1 MQLGHSDCNQRNR
14 RETAVTNQ
22 KHNSLNASRRGMK
35 RREFVKTLGA
45 CSVAVGGVVLGA
57 PTQAAEKAASP
68 RVKTNLDDFMK
79 VPKTKHSLPG
89 PFPGKVVK
97 VTDKSCLREDA
108 VDAKAVKKML
118 ATGVTRLTGKS
129 MADSF
134 GMFFEKGDIIG
145 LKVNPVGP
153 PLINT
158 RPELVSA
165 VIEWL
170 AGNGVPKKNIVI
182 WDRFDYMLVDAGFTA
197 KRFPEVGIEGL
208 QTMDLKGNKWRDAK
222 GNHLSADNFDKQTYY
237 FVKGV
242 VGKNVPGYPDDEFYQ
257 NQHVFNG
264 EYSYFGKLITRKLT
278 KIINLP
284 AYKNAGPGISMACK
298 SLGYGSICNCGR
310 LHAPLGLKVGTEVL
324 AAPAIRDK
332 LVLNITD
339 GIRGQYDGGP
349 GLNAQFV
356 YPNCS
361 LYFATDPFA
370 LDMICHRELAAKRKE
385 MGVQVNDHPS
395 FTDYLR
401 DGEKLGLGVADVRK
415 IKVIRT

>member
-1 MQLGHSDCNQRNR
+1 MTTPRYSSLPATPGGMQ
-14 RETAVTNQ
+14 
-22 KHNSLNASRRGMK
+22 
-35 RREFVKTLGA
+35 RREFVKTLGV
-45 CSVAVGGVVLGA
+45 CSVAVGGIVLGA
-57 PTQAAEKAASP
+57 PVQAEEKPARP
-68 RVKTNLDDFMK
+68 RLETNLDDFLK

-97 VTDKSCLREDA
+97 VADKHCLREDA
-108 VDAKAVKKML
+108 VDAKVVKEML
-118 ATGVTRLTGKS
+118 AKGITQLTGKS

-134 GMFFEKGDIIG
+134 AMFFERSDVIG

-170 AGNGVPKKNIVI
+170 AGNGIPKRNIII
-182 WDRFDYMLVDAGFTA
+182 WDRFGYMLSDAGFTA
-197 KRFPEVGIEGL
+197 KNFPEVGIEGL
-208 QTMDLKGNKWRDAK
+208 QTMDETGNKWRDAK
-222 GNHLSADNFDKQTYY
+222 GNHISADNFDKEVYY
-237 FVKGV
+237 YVKGV
-242 VGKNVPGYPDDEFYQ
+242 VGKKVAGYPNDEFYL

-264 EYSYFGKLITRKLT
+264 EYSYFGKLVTRKLT

-284 AYKNAGPGISMACK
+284 VYKNAGQGISMACK
-298 SLGYGSICNCGR
+298 NLGYGSICNCGR
-310 LHAPLGLKVGTEVL
+310 LHGPLGLKVGTHVL
-324 AAPAIRDK
+324 AAPVIRDK

-339 GIRGQYDGGP
+339 GIRGQYEGGP

-370 LDMICHRELAAKRKE
+370 LDMICHRELFAKRKE
-385 MGVQVNDHPS
+385 KGIAVNDHPS

-401 DGEKLGLGVADVRK
+401 DGEKLGLGVADVGK
-415 IKVIRT
+415 IKVIQA

>member
-1 MQLGHSDCNQRNR
+1 M
-14 RETAVTNQ
+14 
-22 KHNSLNASRRGMK
+22 
-35 RREFVKTLGA
+35 
-45 CSVAVGGVVLGA
+45 AVGGVVLGV
-57 PTQAAEKAASP
+57 PTCADGKEPPP
-68 RVKTNLDDFMK
+68 RVQTNLADFMK

-89 PFPGKVVK
+89 PFPGRVVK
-97 VTDKSCLREDA
+97 VIDKRCLREDA
-108 VDAKAVKKML
+108 VDTKAVKEML

-134 GMFFEKGDIIG
+134 AMFFEKSDVIG

-158 RPELVSA
+158 RPQLVSA
-165 VIEWL
+165 VIQWL
-170 AGNGVPKKNIVI
+170 ADNGVPKRNIII
-182 WDRFDYMLVDAGFTA
+182 WDRFSYMLADAGFTA
-197 KRFPEVGIEGL
+197 ERFPGVGIEGL
-208 QTMDLKGNKWRDAK
+208 QTMDETGNKWRGAK
-222 GNHLSADNFDKQTYY
+222 GNHLSADNFDKQVYY
-237 FVKGV
+237 FVKGF
-242 VGKNVPGYPDDEFYQ
+242 VGKNVPGYPNDEFYL

-284 AYKNAGPGISMACK
+284 AYKNAGHGISMACK

-356 YPNCS
+356 YPNYS

-370 LDMICHRELAAKRKE
+370 LDMTCHRELVAKRKE
-385 MGVQVNDHPS
+385 MGIQVNEHPS

-401 DGEKLGLGVADVRK
+401 DAEKLGLGVANVGK
-415 IKVIRT
+415 IKVIRA

>member
-1 MQLGHSDCNQRNR
+1 
-14 RETAVTNQ
+14 
-22 KHNSLNASRRGMK
+22 MK
-35 RREFVKTLGA
+35 RREFVKALGA
-45 CSVAVGGVVLGA
+45 CSVAVGGVVLGV
-57 PTQAAEKAASP
+57 PTLAKGKEPPP
-68 RVKTNLDDFMK
+68 RIETNLGDFLK

-89 PFPGKVVK
+89 PFPGRVVK
-97 VTDKSCLREDA
+97 VTDKRCLREDA

-118 ATGVTRLTGKS
+118 AKGVTRLTGKS

-134 GMFFEKGDIIG
+134 GMFFEKSDIIG

-158 RPELVSA
+158 RPQLVSA

-170 AGNGVPKKNIVI
+170 AGNGVPKRNIII
-182 WDRFDYMLVDAGFTA
+182 WDRFDYMLADAGFTA

-208 QTMDLKGNKWRDAK
+208 QTMDEKGNKWRDAN
-222 GNHLSADNFDKQTYY
+222 GNHLSADNFDKKVYY
-237 FVKGV
+237 LVKGI
-242 VGKNVPGYPDDEFYQ
+242 VGKNVPGYPNDEFYL

-284 AYKNAGPGISMACK
+284 AYKNAGSGISMACK
-298 SLGYGSICNCGR
+298 NLGYGSICNCGR
-310 LHAPLGLKVGTEVL
+310 LHAPLGLRVGTEVL

-349 GLNAQFV
+349 GSNAQFV
-356 YPNCS
+356 YPNYS

-370 LDMICHRELAAKRKE
+370 LDMICHRELVAKRKE
-385 MGVQVNDHPS
+385 MGIQVNEHPS

-401 DGEKLGLGVADVRK
+401 DAEKLGLGVADVRK